1 MKDQLRLLRD
11 CINNER
17 PAVVFQ
23 GDDFCAPEIL
33 EAAKEIYR
41 KHGCSEEFLFDWQ
54 LLINEVKAYQLESP
68 ATPPAPPHDAK
79 LAPDHSRGLGDLY
92 KRQERCSFIQ
102 SRIPISFLSFTYLVN
117 GSIVLHA
124 SNPSIFMWR
133 AILG

>member
-11 CINNER
+11 CINNDR

-54 LLINEVKAYQLESP
+54 LLINEVKAYQRIERDGIKMLANLLFSKVP
-68 ATPPAPPHDAK
+68 AN
-79 LAPDHSRGLGDLY
+79 S
-92 KRQERCSFIQ
+92 
-102 SRIPISFLSFTYLVN
+102 
-117 GSIVLHA
+117 
-124 SNPSIFMWR
+124 
-133 AILG
+133 

>member
-11 CINNER
+11 CINYDR

-41 KHGCSEEFLFDWQ
+41 KYGCSEEFLFDWQ

-68 ATPPAPPHDAK
+68 ATVNWPNLSPPEAE
-79 LAPDHSRGLGDLY
+79 LVRE
-92 KRQERCSFIQ
+92 ERAN
-102 SRIPISFLSFTYLVN
+102 R
-117 GSIVLHA
+117 
-124 SNPSIFMWR
+124 
-133 AILG
+133 

>member
-11 CINNER
+11 CINNDR

-23 GDDFCAPEIL
+23 WRRFLRSSRFL

-68 ATPPAPPHDAK
+68 ATVK
-79 LAPDHSRGLGDLY
+79 LPKLSPTETELVREEMT
-92 KRQERCSFIQ
+92 KR
-102 SRIPISFLSFTYLVN
+102 
-117 GSIVLHA
+117 
-124 SNPSIFMWR
+124 
-133 AILG
+133 